1 MVTKITPSLLYYLA
15 FTDFDKSE
23 SSEPDFIRILYIT
36 IVDPPLKYSDKHTFT
51 KNMRKMKLS
60 KRGIVYQPRLIN
72 H

>member
-1 MVTKITPSLLYYLA
+1 MTTNISLSLLYYLA

-23 SSEPDFIRILYIT
+23 SSDPDFIRVLYFT
-36 IVDPPLKYSDKHTFT
+36 IVNPPLKYSDKHTFN